1 MRPSFEGAFRAVR
14 SYAVGSVH
22 YNGFSSR
29 TGTTFPSSGRKRPGF
44 FTAQGTPSLSQSLAL
59 PLILGARSCGHPP
72 RKHNLKSHLAAHA
85 NPALEAQTA
94 LWCGRPP
101 TKTRALL
108 HTCRGH
114 LSVVRPVQARSQPRQ
129 KGRYVRS
136 AARLAFG
143 TPFMKEPG
151 PCAPLGTLLTLAVP
165 PFF

>member
-14 SYAVGSVH
+14 SYVVGSFYYTMVSH
-22 YNGFSSR
+22 REPAQPSHRRDGNARAFS
-29 TGTTFPSSGRKRPGF
+29 RP
-44 FTAQGTPSLSQSLAL
+44 QGTPSLSQSLAL

-114 LSVVRPVQARSQPRQ
+114 LSPVMRAPYTP
-129 KGRYVRS
+129 GCEI
-136 AARLAFG
+136 ALATALFICG
-143 TPFMKEPG
+143 VEVSKS
-151 PCAPLGTLLTLAVP
+151 
-165 PFF
+165 

>member
-14 SYAVGSVH
+14 SYAVGSVY

-44 FTAQGTPSLSQSLAL
+44 FTARGTPSLSQSLAL
-59 PLILGARSCGHPP
+59 PLILRARSCGHPP

-101 TKTRALL
+101 TKTRAQL
-108 HTCRGH
+108 HTCRRGTCQ
-114 LSVVRPVQARSQPRQ
+114 SC
-129 KGRYVRS
+129 GRTRRILNPGRGG
-136 AARLAFG
+136 ATFARLLALLF
-143 TPFMKEPG
+143 
-151 PCAPLGTLLTLAVP
+151 APP
-165 PFF
+165 S